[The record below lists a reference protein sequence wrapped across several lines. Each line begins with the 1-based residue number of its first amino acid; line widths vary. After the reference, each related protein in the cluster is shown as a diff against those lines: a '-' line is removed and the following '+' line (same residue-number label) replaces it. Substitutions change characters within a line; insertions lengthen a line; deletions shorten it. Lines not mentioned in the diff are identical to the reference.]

1 MKRIITIIS
10 AATTVLAFYNEA
22 IRAGLIEPI
31 EIKPLTLTPWKKEDE
46 DDEVTTQS
54 LSMVV

>member
-22 IRAGLIEPI
+22 KRAGLIEPLNF
-31 EIKPLTLTPWKKEDE
+31 KPLSLTPRKMEDE
-46 DDEVTTQS
+46 DDGGGI
-54 LSMVV
+54 

>member
-22 IRAGLIEPI
+22 KRAGLIEPI
-31 EIKPLTLTPWKKEDE
+31 PIKPLTLIPKKKENEE
-46 DDEVTTQS
+46 DY
-54 LSMVV
+54 

>member
-22 IRAGLIEPI
+22 RRAGLIKAHRNQASLI
-31 EIKPLTLTPWKKEDE
+31 NTLEKGG
-46 DDEVTTQS
+46 
-54 LSMVV
+54 